1 MRRSAPFVVVM
12 LIVTTLITVL
22 VFCTCYGH
30 RGVSAQPVESFENAV
45 WTRNTDLIIV
55 STHFREDLTWL
66 QKAKV
71 PVVVCTKVG
80 SDEPSMPTDDRCILP
95 NKGREASTFLKFIVE
110 YYYDLPRRIAFVH
123 GHETSYHQLM
133 PWSILETI
141 DRAKLQYGYIN
152 INNKDYSHKSIYEGK
167 NHVLLRQ
174 LWHEH
179 FAPFLGRDEPIDL
192 HQACCAQFVVSR
204 DRILS
209 LPKRAYQ
216 HWLDMFF
223 DDGIYEK
230 YECTEWN
237 LAVVFEFLWP
247 VIFRDP
253 DQIDL
258 QQYLEQ
264 RFSHS

>member
-1 MRRSAPFVVVM
+1 MARVYVCIMTALLAAVVLLLFWFGIHSNDFKEM
-12 LIVTTLITVL
+12 
-22 VFCTCYGH
+22 
-30 RGVSAQPVESFENAV
+30 ESFEDV
-45 WTRNTDLIIV
+45 TWTRDTDLIIV
-55 STHFREDLTWL
+55 TTHFREDLTWL
-66 QKAKV
+66 RDAKV

-80 SDEPSMPTDDRCILP
+80 ADEPAIPAEKRCMLP

-110 YYYDLPRRIAFVH
+110 YYYDLPRRVAFVH

-141 DRAKLQYGYIN
+141 DRVKLQYGYVN
-152 INNKDYSHKSIYEGK
+152 INNKDYSHKSSYDGK

-179 FAPFLGRDEPIDL
+179 FAPYLGRDEPEDL

-204 DRILS
+204 DRIQS
-209 LPKRAYQ
+209 LPKRAYE
-216 HWLDMFF
+216 HWLGMFF
-223 DDGIYEK
+223 DDEIYAK
-230 YECTEWN
+230 YDCNEWN
-237 LAVVFEFLWP
+237 LAVVFEFMWP

-258 QQYLEQ
+258 QTYLDQ